1 MRLPQEL
8 WLCHIPCHVQQ
19 VFLLFMS
26 TGGMVPLIKCLD
38 HKYYFVANV
47 FGEWSSGIPCET
59 SGEVTGSISVMV
71 ILAYLRTA
79 NQYQS
84 PNQCLYLYQSPN
96 QCLFLYQAHFDPFFP
111 CIRCTVTLLILVHV
125 HTWELLV
132 RTNHVYYC
140 QIQSSCFMLHSF

>member
-59 SGEVTGSISVMV
+59 SVEVTGSISVMV

-84 PNQCLYLYQSPN
+84 PNQCL
-96 QCLFLYQAHFDPFFP
+96 
-111 CIRCTVTLLILVHV
+111 
-125 HTWELLV
+125 
-132 RTNHVYYC
+132 
-140 QIQSSCFMLHSF
+140 